1 MKWPRVWN
9 ASEYEV
15 TPVWSDPRYEVTG
28 CMKWLKVWSDSKY
41 EVTPNMKWLQIW
53 SDSKYEMTPGMR
65 WTWDVVTGYLRIMIY
80 QVQMLAS
87 KIINPSKSLEILK
100 PKLWILKDYRTEM
113 SDISNSSLRID
124 KSRIFWINFWIYH
137 SCNSCVFLDC
147 IFSLVL
153 YFKLKKAIRSVN
165 VR

>member
-1 MKWPRVWN
+1 
-9 ASEYEV
+9 
-15 TPVWSDPRYEVTG
+15 
-28 CMKWLKVWSDSKY
+28 MKWLRVWSDSKY
-41 EVTPNMKWLQIW
+41 EVTP
-53 SDSKYEMTPGMR
+53 GMR
-65 WTWDVVTGYLRIMIY
+65 WTWYEMTGYLCIMIY

-113 SDISNSSLRID
+113 SDINNNSLRID

-153 YFKLKKAIRSVN
+153 YFKLKKRIEVLTYAKYPISYGPYVCFTRIELHLAFNAAKIRKMMLEEIKMPGIFVHN
-165 VR
+165 P